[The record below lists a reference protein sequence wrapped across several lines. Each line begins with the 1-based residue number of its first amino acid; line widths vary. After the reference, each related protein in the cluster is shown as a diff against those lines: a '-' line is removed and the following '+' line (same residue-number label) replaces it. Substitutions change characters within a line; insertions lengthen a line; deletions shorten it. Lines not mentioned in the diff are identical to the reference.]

1 MLHFILK
8 ISTLSSFFRKLFEII
23 IIEQSVY
30 TLYMKNLPKLR

>member
-23 IIEQSVY
+23 IVLLS
-30 TLYMKNLPKLR
+30 LNNLCIYEKPP